1 MDVIMGMQNM
11 NGTCVVKCSM
21 PLLYMYI
28 LFTHILL
35 LAILLLSLPYNF

>member
-21 PLLYMYI
+21 PLLYMSGPAERI
-28 LFTHILL
+28 FKWG
-35 LAILLLSLPYNF
+35 ANANAQV